1 MQSNQHSRFQRISGT
16 ISNAKTKIKRIWNE
30 ESPGPEFRFKNINML
45 IHLFRLIFFEKFFKE
60 NENGGKLWL
69 PLATLMW
76 HCKDVEWWSII
87 DGDKN
92 GPSPTSEN
100 CHQRFLSPTFV
111 INIKNVEKGV
121 WSDSNSEWNINDF
134 LIMQFLTIL
143 IFTLTRWVSKCKN
156 RKFKNMNFI
165 RSCIIARC
173 RDRKNSW
180 RAELR
185 KMKINWIYFYIKQSA
200 KMQKEED
207 FEYDHRCL

>member
-1 MQSNQHSRFQRISGT
+1 
-16 ISNAKTKIKRIWNE
+16 
-30 ESPGPEFRFKNINML
+30 
-45 IHLFRLIFFEKFFKE
+45 
-60 NENGGKLWL
+60 
-69 PLATLMW
+69 
-76 HCKDVEWWSII
+76 
-87 DGDKN
+87 
-92 GPSPTSEN
+92 
-100 CHQRFLSPTFV
+100 
-111 INIKNVEKGV
+111 
-121 WSDSNSEWNINDF
+121 
-134 LIMQFLTIL
+134 MQFLTIL

>member
-1 MQSNQHSRFQRISGT
+1 MRNLQDQNSDSKISTCLSIYLDWYFLKNFSKIMKMVTSCDCHWQHWHDI
-16 ISNAKTKIKRIWNE
+16 AM
-30 ESPGPEFRFKNINML
+30 ML
-45 IHLFRLIFFEKFFKE
+45 
-60 NENGGKLWL
+60 
-69 PLATLMW
+69 
-76 HCKDVEWWSII
+76 KD
-87 DGDKN
+87 
-92 GPSPTSEN
+92 GPSLMVTKMDR
-100 CHQRFLSPTFV
+100 HQHLKIVT
-111 INIKNVEKGV
+111 NVFIAYIRHQHQKCRKGGLV
-121 WSDSNSEWNINDF
+121 GLKFRMKYDF

-207 FEYDHRCL
+207 FEPPLFVTEICSGSFKNMLRIIA